1 MAKKNFRERDL
12 PVAKSCQVEEPYQ
25 EEEGPSQEDI
35 DYYYCCTV
43 LPAAA
48 ALGAAEVDPTWSKCL
63 RLWCEDV
70 RRERAE
76 HV

>member
-1 MAKKNFRERDL
+1 MILNKAKAVEKRENL
-12 PVAKSCQVEEPYQ
+12 PEEKSCQEGGPYQ

-48 ALGAAEVDPTWSKCL
+48 ARGAAARLTWLFVVVCG
-63 RLWCEDV
+63 V
-70 RRERAE
+70 G
-76 HV
+76 V

>member
-1 MAKKNFRERDL
+1 M
-12 PVAKSCQVEEPYQ
+12 AKSCQVEEPYR
-25 EEEGPSQEDI
+25 EEEGPSQEADI

-48 ALGAAEVDPTWSKCL
+48 ALGAAAGLTWLFVVVCGGAVVSGEW
-63 RLWCEDV
+63 RS
-70 RRERAE
+70 ERAE